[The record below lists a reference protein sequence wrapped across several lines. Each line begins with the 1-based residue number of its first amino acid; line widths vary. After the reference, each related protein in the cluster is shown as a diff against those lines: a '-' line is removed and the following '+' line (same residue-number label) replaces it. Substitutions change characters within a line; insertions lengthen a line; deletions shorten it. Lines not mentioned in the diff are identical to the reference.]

1 MPGEYFNPPPN
12 WPVPRGWTPP
22 PNWEPDRSWPPAA
35 PGWQFWTEDEPE
47 VDEQPWA
54 PHAVEPTEQP
64 PPPAAPPG
72 WTFWTDSADV
82 QPPSGTEL
90 PVSSCETPSR
100 KKLWRRPTTIFL
112 VLGFVA
118 SLVVAFL
125 VVRVVDPG
133 LRIDTQP
140 HTEKIPS
147 GGGVSPDWPSPWA
160 ANVDFSS
167 WTTFGGI
174 DAEFS
179 DHGRSVL
186 LDTHDTTETWR
197 TKWSGLIQDGPSMC
211 AMRFTGRARDV
222 SHAAGVPGGFGIG
235 LATLGPGDPDTADL
249 SGTAIQFDFG
259 QQGFRSASY
268 PTDTD
273 FGLEPAPLDH
283 QWHQIEVIVKETS
296 HTLVVDGRTVT
307 NREVPGRCGNPV
319 IRVWAGSAEFTDF
332 TFGKLGW

>member
-1 MPGEYFNPPPN
+1 VKFNPPPN
-12 WPVPRGWTPP
+12 WPVPKD
-22 PNWEPDRSWPPAA
+22 WEPDPQWQPPAT
-35 PGWQFWTEDEPE
+35 W
-47 VDEQPWA
+47 
-54 PHAVEPTEQP
+54 
-64 PPPAAPPG
+64 PAAPPG
-72 WTFWTDSADV
+72 WTFWTERADV

-90 PVSSCETPSR
+90 PGSSFETPTR

-112 VLGFVA
+112 VLGVVA

-125 VVRVVDPG
+125 VVRVIDPL
-133 LRIDTQP
+133 LRIETQP
-140 HTEKIPS
+140 HTEKISP
-147 GGGVSPDWPSPWA
+147 GGVSPDWPGPWA

-186 LDTHDTTETWR
+186 LDTNDTTDTWR
-197 TKWSGLIQDGPSMC
+197 TKWSGLIQDGPPMC

-222 SHAAGVPGGFGIG
+222 SHTGGVPGGFGIG

-268 PTDTD
+268 PSDTD
-273 FGLEPAPLDH
+273 IGFEPAPLDH
-283 QWHQIEVIVKETS
+283 AWHQIEVIVKETS
-296 HTLVVDGRTVT
+296 YTLVVDGRTVT
-307 NREVPGRCGNPV
+307 NREVPGRCGHPV
-319 IRVWAGSAEFTDF
+319 VRVWAGSAEFADF
-332 TFGKLGW
+332 TFGELGW